1 MIRLT
6 VPALLLA
13 LVAVPAAVARAGD
26 DELSALQQRVA
37 ALEARLAALEAS
49 DRGAAIPDDEAMELV
64 MLLSERMMRRFFD
77 MVREMKQGEEEGE
90 L

>member
-6 VPALLLA
+6 IPALLLA
-13 LVAVPAAVARAGD
+13 LVAAPSEVAGARD
-26 DELSALQQRVA
+26 DEISALEQRVA
-37 ALEARLAALEAS
+37 ALEARLASVEAR
-49 DRGAAIPDDEAMELV
+49 DRRAAAPNDEAMERV

-77 MVREMKQGEEEGE
+77 LVREMKQGEEGE